1 MYTAKHIQF
10 SEKHAEALPA
20 YYRLQQTIMDKLVNG
35 EWQAGKQLPSER
47 QFAQTTGFSVGTVR
61 KALENMVHQGYLVR
75 IQGKGT
81 YVTKSIIDKNAVKYY
96 RLRRNLSEQD
106 VSLSVELLSMEE
118 VPRQAEMDRRFA
130 VPEDIPSFLRIERLF
145 SGEQG
150 EERCP
155 VALSTSY
162 IPLPFGEPLKR
173 AMSGELEDF
182 SLYLLIEKYCRLPVL
197 NSRELL
203 EIEMIAERESEIM
216 DLPVSA
222 PVISSFMVSTSYDDT
237 IVEFRKSLI
246 RTEPLGLIRLHNFR
260 E

>member
-1 MYTAKHIQF
+1 
-10 SEKHAEALPA
+10 
-20 YYRLQQTIMDKLVNG
+20 MDKLVNG
-35 EWQAGKQLPSER
+35 EWHAGKQLPSER
-47 QFAQTTGFSVGTVR
+47 QFAKTTGFSVGTVR
-61 KALENMVHQGYLVR
+61 KALENMVHRGYLVR

-118 VPRQAEMDRRFA
+118 VPHH
-130 VPEDIPSFLRIERLF
+130 LRIERLF
-145 SGEQG
+145 RGE
-150 EERCP
+150 EADERCP
-155 VALSTSY
+155 VAMSISY

-182 SLYLLIEKYCRLPVL
+182 PLYLLIEKYCRLPVL
-197 NSRELL
+197 KSRELL
-203 EIEMIAERESEIM
+203 DIETLAEREAAIM
-216 DLPVSA
+216 NVPVSSTL
-222 PVISSFMVSTSYDDT
+222 ISSFMVSTSYDGT

-246 RTEPLGLIRLHNFR
+246 RTEPFGLIRLHNFR